1 MPIIYVL
8 TDLVI
13 SQIEDSESA
22 EGLLAARLQEAAD
35 SRISHCTVQQG
46 HFGQMV
52 TSFIQTVSQES

>member
-35 SRISHCTVQQG
+35 SRISH
-46 HFGQMV
+46 
-52 TSFIQTVSQES
+52 